1 MQTST
6 RPANGC
12 SSEPA
17 CMRKAF
23 PFHYRI
29 GHSVHITASE
39 EFGLVIARSEHATCE
54 HQYLIRYEDAT
65 GRATEQW
72 WTQSAIEDCETMAG
86 DTPVD
91 HDEPQHTKSIAPD
104 PLPTGQLDV
113 PRIGAPW
120 YGQGGIY
127 AGIARGADGAPDHHL
142 ILSPAKPA
150 GDVGW
155 QAAMAW
161 AAKLVSGNHT
171 DWALP
176 NRVESA
182 LLFAN
187 LRDQFKKRY
196 HWTSETYAD
205 NDACA
210 WIQYFYG
217 GGQLSRHESYEAQ
230 ARAVR
235 RLALQSFNPS

>member
-1 MQTST
+1 MH
-6 RPANGC
+6 N
-12 SSEPA
+12 SSNPS
-17 CMRKAF
+17 
-23 PFHYRI
+23 PFHYQL

-72 WTQSAIEDCETMAG
+72 WTQSALEDCEPMAG

-91 HDEPQHTKSIAPD
+91 HEQPTQAIAPD

-142 ILSPAKPA
+142 ILSPAKPT
-150 GDVGW
+150 GDVNW
-155 QAAMAW
+155 QAALAW
-161 AAKLVSGNHT
+161 AAKLVSGNQT

-187 LRDQFKKRY
+187 LRDQFDKRY
-196 HWTSETYAD
+196 HWTSEAYAD
-205 NDACA
+205 DDAYA
-210 WIQYFYG
+210 WYQGFYYG
-217 GGQLSRHESYEAQ
+217 GQGNNHKSYEAQ

-235 RLALQSFNPS
+235 RLTLQSFNPS